1 MADALLEHEG
11 SGRQSFERA
20 RENGQLQVTPKAVYE
35 KLGRLPLAVSE
46 AFLAEGTERL
56 LELLPAGTGTERVP
70 AALQKFTVLT
80 LDGKVVKNVPKR
92 LLPLRA
98 AKGGVLGG
106 KALVAVEMASGLAT
120 AIATDEDGE
129 TNEASL
135 VPQLLPVLRQRY
147 EHILWLADRQFGDP
161 AQAAA
166 FMAREGDHFLLRYH
180 QKTKFYRDEERDE
193 VCGEDA
199 RGRRYQ
205 EEWGWWGSPSNK
217 QRRKVRR
224 VTLYRPGQEDII
236 LVTDLTDAETYPAV
250 DLLDLYLARWGI
262 ERVFQVITEV
272 FSLQRLV
279 GTTPQGTLFQ
289 LGFCLLLYNMIQV
302 VRAYVAVGAGDKPD
316 AVSTELLYVDVQRQ
330 LIALHEML
338 EPEQIVSQFVPV
350 YEAQQLQDRLREL
363 LEPTWTERWRKAKP
377 KKRSPPKAKG
387 GKREHTSAY
396 RVLQEYRLAK
406 KEPPSSKRP

>member
-1 MADALLEHEG
+1 MTRPWHWLSTLRPGHCWM
-11 SGRQSFERA
+11 GRKTRFRRWA
-20 RENGQLQVTPKAVYE
+20 RPYRVGLMTHRVTLKGFQEEP
-35 KLGRLPLAVSE
+35 LPLFPLSQA
-46 AFLAEGTERL
+46 
-56 LELLPAGTGTERVP
+56 LPGA
-70 AALQKFTVLT
+70 
-80 LDGKVVKNVPKR
+80 
-92 LLPLRA
+92 
-98 AKGGVLGG
+98 
-106 KALVAVEMASGLAT
+106 M
-120 AIATDEDGE
+120 
-129 TNEASL
+129 
-135 VPQLLPVLRQRY
+135 
-147 EHILWLADRQFGDP
+147 
-161 AQAAA
+161 
-166 FMAREGDHFLLRYH
+166 
-180 QKTKFYRDEERDE
+180 
-193 VCGEDA
+193 
-199 RGRRYQ
+199 
-205 EEWGWWGSPSNK
+205 
-217 QRRKVRR
+217 
-224 VTLYRPGQEDII
+224 TLYRPGQEDII
-236 LVTDLTDAETYPAV
+236 LVTDLTDAATYPAV
-250 DLLDLYLARWGI
+250 DLLELYLARWGI

-302 VRAYVAVGAGDKPD
+302 VRTYVAAGAGDKPD

-406 KEPPSSKRP
+406 KEPPGSKRP